1 MLSLFK
7 NDLKQLKNYVVIYMG
22 CLLLNF
28 IINVLS
34 YHKDL
39 PIFTFYFI
47 VFVFSLILPIIN
59 LKYLFN
65 TTRQTHFNSLP
76 FSRIQSFLIHYLSG
90 IVCLIIPAILYCF
103 LSQGIILNNSI
114 ALILMIFM
122 YYTLANLT
130 AYLTT
135 SFFMNVV
142 LQVVIILAPLIFY
155 YSLFAVYTTFI
166 KGIISSGLSL
176 EVISYLVPV
185 IRLIIASTVG
195 LEWNFCLIYLGYIII
210 TLILGLYVCKY
221 RNCSNNY
228 YGFTNKGMAQ
238 IISIVIIISGSWMLT
253 SVLGVASEL
262 IRTFIMVNIIAT
274 VIVTFIVQFIQYKK
288 VRYQLCLVQ
297 STLIIIG
304 TVVIFIFSKG
314 YLENYIPKQIAYAA
328 IENNIDNINSNIKI
342 SDSQDIDKIVSI
354 HKQLINTKQ
363 SQDRIKRIDIT
374 YYRNDGSKVK
384 RGYYVSDD
392 KFKEFVKKIDGDLIK
407 SWNGMYYK
415 LLKQLDKAR
424 SVEFQLAEENYLKLE
439 EKEDIQ
445 LLKNILQRKLA
456 DFENNPSLLQN
467 INYEDTQ
474 GCDITYENT
483 RTWIN
488 YSLNDPL
495 SLTIEDFYKINAN

>member
-1 MLSLFK
+1 
-7 NDLKQLKNYVVIYMG
+7 
-22 CLLLNF
+22 
-28 IINVLS
+28 
-34 YHKDL
+34 
-39 PIFTFYFI
+39 
-47 VFVFSLILPIIN
+47 
-59 LKYLFN
+59 
-65 TTRQTHFNSLP
+65 
-76 FSRIQSFLIHYLSG
+76 
-90 IVCLIIPAILYCF
+90 
-103 LSQGIILNNSI
+103 
-114 ALILMIFM
+114 
-122 YYTLANLT
+122 
-130 AYLTT
+130 
-135 SFFMNVV
+135 
-142 LQVVIILAPLIFY
+142 
-155 YSLFAVYTTFI
+155 
-166 KGIISSGLSL
+166 
-176 EVISYLVPV
+176 
-185 IRLIIASTVG
+185 
-195 LEWNFCLIYLGYIII
+195 
-210 TLILGLYVCKY
+210 
-221 RNCSNNY
+221 
-228 YGFTNKGMAQ
+228 
-238 IISIVIIISGSWMLT
+238 
-253 SVLGVASEL
+253 
-262 IRTFIMVNIIAT
+262 MVNIIAT

-474 GCDITYENT
+474 GCDISYENT